1 MDTNKFVTEQE
12 KFWVGKFGDQ
22 YTDRNKTDQLL
33 ASNIFLLSKVLSST
47 KNISS
52 VIEIGANIGLNLQAI
67 KSLIP
72 SCNFAAVEIND
83 YACKI
88 LEKLESVEVF
98 NESLL
103 TFSSTKKY
111 DFVLSKGV
119 LIHINPDHLNKAYE
133 LMYSASNK
141 YICLAEYYSFTPV
154 DLNYRGYSK
163 KLFKRDFAG
172 EMLDKFKDLK
182 LIDYGF
188 IYHKDN
194 YFAGEDMNW
203 FLLEKN

>member
-1 MDTNKFVTEQE
+1 MDIKKVVTEQE
-12 KFWVGKFGDQ
+12 KFWAGNFGDQ

-33 ASNIFLLSKVLSST
+33 ASNLYLFSKILNST
-47 KNISS
+47 KNINS
-52 VIEIGANIGLNLQAI
+52 VMELGANIGLNLQAI

-119 LIHINPDHLNKAYE
+119 LIHINPDHLNKVYE

-141 YICLAEYYSFTPV
+141 YICLVEYYNPTPV
-154 DLNYRGYSK
+154 ELNYRGHPN

-172 EMLDKFKDLK
+172 EMLEKFSDIK
-182 LIDYGF
+182 LVDYGF

-194 YFAGEDMNW
+194 YFPQDDVSW